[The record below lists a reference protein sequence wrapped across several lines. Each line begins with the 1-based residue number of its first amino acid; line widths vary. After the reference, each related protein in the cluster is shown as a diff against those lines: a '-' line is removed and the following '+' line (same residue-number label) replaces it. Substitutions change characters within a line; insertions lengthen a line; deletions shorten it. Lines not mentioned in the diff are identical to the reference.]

1 MSLQV
6 PWFIGARYNMS
17 RSGQGYLSFI
27 SRVSLFGLA
36 LGVIALTVVVS
47 VMNGFDS
54 QLRYR
59 ILGVV
64 PHLIVDSQDP
74 DALSDYLRVQPK
86 VVSHGP
92 FQQRH
97 GMVMGRATN
106 RLVAIYGILPA
117 VEPKMSVIKDHLI
130 DSSLNDLVSGGN
142 RALLGRP
149 LAYQMGLL
157 PGDQFTLIIPEPG
170 KGGNSIAPRLS
181 KLTLAGYFE
190 LDSELDYGLV
200 LMHLDDLKA
209 ITQDTSQQTR
219 IALADVFLT
228 SSIAREIQSANVG
241 VSRIQD
247 WTGEYGDFFETV
259 KMEKV
264 MMFLLLTLIVAIAA
278 FNIVSGLSMMVKE
291 KSGDIAV
298 LRTLG
303 LSSRQVMQI
312 FMIQGSLVGSAGVFL
327 GLLLGV
333 PLAWY
338 VPQVVGFFEA
348 LFGGRVLAGT
358 YFSAVPTDVRAM
370 DIFVIAIVSL
380 SITVVATLYPAYRA
394 SRLLPAEIL
403 RHE

>member
-6 PWFIGARYNMS
+6 PWFIGLRYNGS

-47 VMNGFDS
+47 VMNGFDT

-64 PHLIVDSQDP
+64 PHLVVDSRDSVRLNEFLDRQP
-74 DALSDYLRVQPK
+74 D
-86 VVSHGP
+86 VVAHSL

-97 GMVMGRATN
+97 GMIMGRAAN
-106 RLVAIYGILPA
+106 KLVSVYGILPST
-117 VEPKMSVIKDHLI
+117 EPQMSVIDRHLI
-130 DSSLNDLVSGGN
+130 DVSLNDLVSGSK

-170 KGGNSIAPRLS
+170 LGGNTIAPRLA
-181 KLTLAGYFE
+181 KLIVAGYFE

-200 LMHLDDLKA
+200 LVHLDDLKV
-209 ITQDTSQQTR
+209 ISGDTSEQVR
-219 IALADVFLT
+219 VALDNVFLT
-228 SSIAREIQSANVG
+228 GAISAAINTALG
-241 VSRIQD
+241 ERRIQD
-247 WTGEYGDFFETV
+247 WTSEFGDFFETV

-278 FNIVSGLSMMVKE
+278 FNIVSGLSMMVKQ
-291 KSGDIAV
+291 KSSDIAV

-312 FMIQGSLVGSAGVFL
+312 FVIQGSLVGAAGVLL
-327 GLLLGV
+327 GLLIGV

-338 VPQVVGFFEA
+338 VPEVVGFFEA
-348 LFGGRVLAGT
+348 LFGGKVLAGT
-358 YFSAVPTDVRAM
+358 YFSTVPTDVRLL
-370 DIFVIAIVSL
+370 DILAIAFVSL
-380 SITVVATLYPAYRA
+380 LIAMVATIYPAYRA
-394 SRLLPAEIL
+394 SKLLPAEIL